1 MAEITTTQTF
11 SDGDTVT
18 AAKLNNIVA
27 NASVGSEIITNR
39 SELLTVEGN
48 ADLALVYDNSATGLR
63 KVKLSNLVEDG
74 SLSTAKLSDGSIT
87 SAKIATLSPSP
98 EGTYGG
104 ATAIPTIIVNSK
116 GQVTSASTSAAIAG
130 AVGGGTDKLF
140 WENDQT
146 MTTNYTL
153 TSNKNAMT
161 AGPITINSG
170 ITLTV
175 PSGATYT
182 VV

>member
-1 MAEITTTQTF
+1 MAEISTTQSF
-11 SDGDTVT
+11 ADGDTVT
-18 AAKLNNIVA
+18 AQKLNNIIA
-27 NASVGSEIITNR
+27 NASIGEEAITNR
-39 SELLTVEGN
+39 IELASVDGANDFSLIYDASAN
-48 ADLALVYDNSATGLR
+48 ALKKIKPNNILEAGAVGTSKVADSA
-63 KVKLSNLVEDG
+63 
-74 SLSTAKLSDGSIT
+74 IT
-87 SAKIATLSPSP
+87 SAKLATLSPNP

-104 ATAIPTIIVNSK
+104 ATSIPTIIVNSK

-130 AVGGGTDKLF
+130 AVGGGTDKIF

-153 TSNKNAMT
+153 SANKNAMT
-161 AGPITINSG
+161 AGPISINSG

>member
-1 MAEITTTQTF
+1 MAEITTTQSF
-11 SDGDTVT
+11 ADGDTVT

-74 SLSTAKLSDGSIT
+74 SLT

>member
-1 MAEITTTQTF
+1 M
-11 SDGDTVT
+11 
-18 AAKLNNIVA
+18 
-27 NASVGSEIITNR
+27 
-39 SELLTVEGN
+39 
-48 ADLALVYDNSATGLR
+48 ALVYDNSATGLR

-74 SLSTAKLSDGSIT
+74 SLT